1 MSDADAKKY
10 YDDHKNNYG
19 TPEKRD
25 VHQIV
30 FQNPQEAAAAR
41 ERIDKGASFA
51 DIVKERGMKETD
63 SDLGMVTKA
72 AIIDPAAAD
81 AAFALKAGEVSQPV
95 KGQFGTLLLQVT
107 KIEPGTQKTFEE
119 VASSIKQSIAEG
131 ASPHQNRRIARQI
144 RR

>member
-1 MSDADAKKY
+1 
-10 YDDHKNNYG
+10 
-19 TPEKRD
+19 
-25 VHQIV
+25 HQIV

-107 KIEPGTQKTFEE
+107 KIETGTQKTFEE
-119 VASSIKQSIAEG
+119 VAPSIKQSIAE
-131 ASPHQNRRIARQI
+131 AQARTKI
-144 RR
+144 GELRDKF